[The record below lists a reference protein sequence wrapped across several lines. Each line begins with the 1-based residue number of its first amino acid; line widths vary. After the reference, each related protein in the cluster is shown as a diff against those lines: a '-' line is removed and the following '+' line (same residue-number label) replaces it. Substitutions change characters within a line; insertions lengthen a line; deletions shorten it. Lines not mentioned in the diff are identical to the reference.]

1 MLRIIT
7 FLAAV
12 LFSLSLNGQ
21 QKILIIPQPVSLIAL
36 HGTFVIDTKT
46 DIEFQKDNKELKEAS
61 KFLAFSI
68 NEISGISLVENRH
81 SKKSINLI
89 IRQTKEIG
97 QEGYLLKVTTSSVQI
112 TANSKVGIVYA
123 IQTILQTLPGIRT
136 NAALNVPCMEVK
148 DYPRFAWRGM
158 HLDVSRHFFSEEL
171 IKEYIDLLAKYKM
184 NTFHWHL
191 VDDQGWR
198 IEIKK
203 YPELTKTGAWR
214 VNQLDKIWGSRP
226 QATQGE
232 AADYGGYYSQKQIK
246 EIVAYAAQ
254 RNVTIIPEIEMP
266 GHVASAIASYP
277 QLSCSQK
284 PQLPLTGGN
293 YTNISSNFCAGN
305 DSVFI
310 FLQNVLTEVMQLFP
324 SKYIHVGGDEVDKTP
339 WKNCVHCQ
347 KRIKEEGLKNEDE
360 LQSYFMKR
368 IEKFIVSKKRK
379 MIGWDE
385 ILEGGLAPEAT
396 VMSWRGESGGIAA
409 AKLNHDVVMT
419 PGSPCYF
426 DHYQAGPEGEPIAI
440 GGMNTLKTVYDYE
453 PIPKELNDIQA
464 KYILGTQANL
474 WTEYITTNEQVEYMI
489 LPRMLALAEVSWSP
503 KVARNWN
510 SFNER
515 LKKSFEYFDEKGYHY
530 CKGNFK
536 VDIHPF
542 SQNGKLKVSLSSE
555 IIDAPIYYTTD
566 DSEPDVTSKK
576 YTSSFTID
584 SSSTLKAVIAV
595 NGMIM
600 GNKPAIQKFVM
611 HKAVGRDVLYT
622 NSVSKYYMADGIN
635 SLTDGVRGTLAANKY
650 WHGFNGKDLIAKID
664 LGELTSIQSIS
675 LGCLQRYSDWIFL
688 PKSVQFE
695 TSIDGENFID
705 VGIINNNISVSE
717 KSPLIKDFKI
727 VIKKQNIRY
736 IRVIAKVLDACPK
749 GHSGEGQPAW
759 LFADEII
766 VE

>member
-1 MLRIIT
+1 MLRLIT
-7 FLAAV
+7 FLTTV
-12 LFSLSLNGQ
+12 LFSFSISAQ
-21 QKILIIPQPVSLIAL
+21 QNILIIPQPVSLIA
-36 HGTFVIDTKT
+36 HYGTFVIDTKT
-46 DIEFQKDNKELKEAS
+46 DIQFQKDNKELKEAS
-61 KFLAFSI
+61 KFLIFSI

-81 SKKSINLI
+81 AKKSINLI
-89 IRQTKEIG
+89 IRRIKEIG
-97 QEGYLLKVTTSSVQI
+97 QEGYLLNVTTSSIQI
-112 TANSKVGIVYA
+112 IANNKVGIVYA
-123 IQTILQTLPGIRT
+123 IQTLLQTLPGIRT
-136 NAALNVPCMEVK
+136 NAALNIPCMEVK
-148 DYPRFAWRGM
+148 DYPRFEWRGM

-171 IKEYIDLLAKYKM
+171 VKEYIDLMAKYKM

-203 YPELTKTGAWR
+203 YPELTRTGAWR

-226 QATQGE
+226 QAKEGE
-232 AADYGGYYSQKQIK
+232 VADYGGYYTQKQIK

-254 RNVTIIPEIEMP
+254 RNITIIPEIEMP

-277 QLSCSQK
+277 QLSCSKK

-293 YTNISSNFCAGN
+293 YTNISSNYCAGN

-324 SKYIHVGGDEVDKTP
+324 SKYIHVGGDEVDKTA
-339 WKNCVHCQ
+339 WKNCVRCQ
-347 KRIKEEGLKNEDE
+347 KRIKDEGLKNEDE

-396 VMSWRGESGGIAA
+396 VMSWRGETGGIAA
-409 AKLNHDVVMT
+409 AKMNHDVVMT

-426 DHYQAGPEGEPIAI
+426 NHYQAGPEGEPIAI
-440 GGMNTLKTVYDYE
+440 GGMNTLKTVYDYN
-453 PIPKELNDIQA
+453 PIPKELNEKQA

-474 WTEYITTNEQVEYMI
+474 WTEFITTNEQVQYMI
-489 LPRMLALAEVSWSP
+489 LPRMLALAEVSWSQ
-503 KVARNWN
+503 KGARNWN
-510 SFNER
+510 SFNQR

-555 IIDAPIYYTTD
+555 IIDGSIYYTID
-566 DSEPDVTSKK
+566 GSEPDVTSKK

-584 SSSTLKAVIAV
+584 SSLTVKAVIAV

-600 GNKPAIQKFVM
+600 GSKPAMQKFVM

-622 NSVSKYYMADGIN
+622 NPVSKYYMADGIN

-650 WHGFNGKDLIAKID
+650 WHGFNGKDLIATID
-664 LGELTSIQSIS
+664 LGELKSVQSIS

-688 PKSVQFE
+688 PQSVKFE
-695 TSIDGENFID
+695 TSIDGINFIEA
-705 VGIINNNISVSE
+705 GKINNDISVNE

-727 VIKKQNIRY
+727 LMMKQNIRY
-736 IRVIAKVLDACPK
+736 VRVTAKILNACPK